1 MVVRFVFVIR
11 VKNKT
16 LAEKHYHVCVLTFTL
31 LQVFS
36 RGAQDSKSRTR
47 MRPDEARLLQ
57 LRERYGEDSK
67 ASLPSHKS
75 AVPLW
80 MIMATYVGTALMQP
94 TFTDRIRYSGGA
106 GHIGWPPTVLN
117 QLANV
122 LSMTFVG
129 LFVCGRLLSTFFGG
143 STTEGAMSAML
154 MTAFIDLISGV
165 LVTTGLLSE

>member
-1 MVVRFVFVIR
+1 M
-11 VKNKT
+11 
-16 LAEKHYHVCVLTFTL
+16 YQHVCVLTFTL
-31 LQVFS
+31 LQVFPRGGGS
-36 RGAQDSKSRTR
+36 RIPVATK

-67 ASLPSHKS
+67 TSLPSHKS

-129 LFVCGRLLSTFFGG
+129 MFVCGRLLSTFFGG

>member
-1 MVVRFVFVIR
+1 
-11 VKNKT
+11 
-16 LAEKHYHVCVLTFTL
+16 
-31 LQVFS
+31 
-36 RGAQDSKSRTR
+36 
-47 MRPDEARLLQ
+47 MRPDETRLLQ

-129 LFVCGRLLSTFFGG
+129 LLACGRLHSTFFGG

>member
-1 MVVRFVFVIR
+1 MF
-11 VKNKT
+11 
-16 LAEKHYHVCVLTFTL
+16 LGEGADGGPEVLPT
-31 LQVFS
+31 
-36 RGAQDSKSRTR
+36 K

-129 LFVCGRLLSTFFGG
+129 MFVCGRLLSTFFGG